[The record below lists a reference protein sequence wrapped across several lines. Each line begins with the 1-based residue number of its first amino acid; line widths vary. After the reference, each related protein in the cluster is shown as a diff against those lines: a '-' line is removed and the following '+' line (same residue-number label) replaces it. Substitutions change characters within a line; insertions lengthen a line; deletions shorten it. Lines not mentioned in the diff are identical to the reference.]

1 MKNKEIVGTNL
12 PQEQIEENFVT
23 AKKDWLK
30 SLNGL
35 SLAEY
40 EDKIQN
46 DALEKINDNQPKTV
60 FENIKPSYKLLVLD
74 MFSYGESRI
83 EGDFHSADEALRHAK
98 KIVLK
103 SFDTRGREG
112 YEEWLSFGE
121 SVSIIELDGASPVE
135 FSAQDYVKKICG
147 ISY

>member
-1 MKNKEIVGTNL
+1 MKNKEIVGSNL
-12 PQEQIEENFVT
+12 PQDQVEENFVT

-60 FENIKPSYKLLVLD
+60 FENIKPSYKLLVMD

-83 EGDFHSADEALRHAK
+83 QGEYATAEEALKHAK
-98 KIVLK
+98 KIVLR

-121 SVSIIELDGASPVE
+121 SASIIELDGASPVE

-147 ISY
+147 IS